1 MTIKPLNDNIIIEVN
16 IDKRISEHNGILL
29 VNKKEIKDTDTGV
42 VVAIGEGRLLND
54 GTLIKPSI
62 KVGDTVIFEKLA
74 YTEIKTDDKEKTYF
88 IIKENNIT
96 CIL

>member
-1 MTIKPLNDNIIIEVN
+1 MTIRPLNDNVIIEVN
-16 IDKRISEHNGILL
+16 VNKKVSEHNGILL
-29 VNKKEIKDTDTGV
+29 VNKKEPKDTDTGI

-54 GTLIKPSI
+54 GTLIKPNI